1 MPAIIVVEREEEE
14 EEEEVEEEDTGGV
27 CDGAQGN
34 GSRGRMKGT
43 ASRDAAALQKAPSR
57 KRARRRTGEE
67 DEQFKH
73 VRPYS
78 KLQRDNLKRREKKRR
93 GENERKMY

>member
-1 MPAIIVVEREEEE
+1 VPAIIVVEREEEE
-14 EEEEVEEEDTGGV
+14 EEVEEEEEEDTGGI

-57 KRARRRTGEE
+57 KRARRRKGEE

-78 KLQRDNLKRREKKRR
+78 KLQRHNLKRKGKKR
-93 GENERKMY
+93 

>member
-14 EEEEVEEEDTGGV
+14 EEEDTGGV

-78 KLQRDNLKRREKKRR
+78 KEKKEKKRK
-93 GENERKMY
+93 EKE

>member
-1 MPAIIVVEREEEE
+1 MPAVTVVEREEEE
-14 EEEEVEEEDTGGV
+14 EEEEEEDTGGV

-67 DEQFKH
+67 DKQFRH
-73 VRPYS
+73 VRPCS
-78 KLQRDNLKRREKKRR
+78 KLQNEKISGEKRQ
-93 GENERKMY
+93 GENEREMY